1 MKHTI
6 MTPDGNV
13 VLNDEQKLLHDQI
26 WESYRGQEKM
36 LTRKLLKQFKD
47 SYPDIPSEHLFRED
61 RIKTGEYGFTFQQMY
76 HLREKYKSEQN
87 DFYNLNKYENE

>member
-1 MKHTI
+1 

-13 VLNDEQKLLHDQI
+13 ILNDEQKLLHDKI
-26 WESYRGQEKM
+26 WESYRAQEKM

-47 SYPDIPSEHLFRED
+47 SYPDIDTTHLFRED
-61 RIKTGEYGFTFQQMY
+61 RIKTGEYGFTFQEMY
-76 HLREKYKSEQN
+76 YLREKYKSEQN